1 MATRG
6 AIRTRIAAMALAG
19 LASKDC
25 ENATAYK
32 PRTMQSARLPWA
44 YTQRVRAQYDWQ
56 QYGTDSFAELLS
68 MELVIV
74 IAAISL
80 GLVGQAEQEAD
91 EYFTLLQDYL
101 GAHYITTV
109 DGTGATEQIQLSMP
123 GDQGLRQVVFDDN
136 NYFAA
141 VMNLAVAH
149 ERTIE
154 YAGIEPQG
162 A

>member
-1 MATRG
+1 MSLE
-6 AIRTRIAAMALAG
+6 AL
-19 LASKDC
+19 STKNC
-25 ENATAYK
+25 KNATAYK
-32 PRTMQSARLPWA
+32 PRTIQTARLPWV
-44 YTQRVRAQYDWQ
+44 YTQRARAQYDWQ
-56 QYGTDSFAELLS
+56 QYGTNSFAELVN
-68 MELVIV
+68 MELVVV
-74 IAAISL
+74 IAQMSL

-91 EYFTLLQDYL
+91 EYFNLLQDYL
-101 GAHYITTV
+101 GAHYITTI
-109 DGTGATEQIQLSMP
+109 DGLATGEQITLTMP

>member
-6 AIRTRIAAMALAG
+6 GIRTRIAAMAQTALVT
-19 LASKDC
+19 KNC

-32 PRTMQSARLPWA
+32 PRTMQTARLPWV
-44 YTQRVRAQYDWQ
+44 YTQRVRGQYDWQ
-56 QYGTDSFAELLS
+56 QYGTDSLTELLS
-68 MELVIV
+68 MELVVV
-74 IAAISL
+74 IAQMSL

-91 EYFTLLQDYL
+91 EYFSLLQDYL
-101 GAHYITTV
+101 GAHYLTTL
-109 DGTGATEQIQLSMP
+109 DGTNASEQLQIAMP

-154 YAGIEPQG
+154 YAGI